1 MNASGVI
8 YVAIVAAWFAVLV
21 PRWLRRNEEVERAR
35 EVDESRGVRVIEPRA
50 TRMRAR
56 SRSARAVVRQPVPAP
71 PRSDH
76 AARLAFRAGARRR
89 RRVLLLLVL
98 ATAGVGVA
106 AVVEAIP
113 PLWVA
118 VPAALLVAFGVLA
131 RRAAAAERRRLSAGD
146 DAAEDDA
153 VVDDAR
159 AAAEDIESEPVVA
172 AMPMD
177 DGPEAADVDTDEWEP
192 VSVPPPIYVTKARA
206 ERAANRSID
215 LSGAGAW
222 TSTRLDAAGD
232 IVLPRRD
239 SAHRSAPGSA
249 ADPTAVAAHGGG
261 HEWWDDRGEFEYR
274 PAVGE

>member
-56 SRSARAVVRQPVPAP
+56 SRSSRAVVRQPVPAP

-98 ATAGVGVA
+98 ATTGVGAAAIVA
-106 AVVEAIP
+106 AIP
-113 PLWVA
+113 PVWVA
-118 VPAALLVAFGVLA
+118 VPAGLLVTFGVLA
-131 RRAAAAERRRLSAGD
+131 RRAAAAERRRLSAEHD
-146 DAAEDDA
+146 IAAEEDA
-153 VVDDAR
+153 VADDAR
-159 AAAEDIESEPVVA
+159 AATEDAESEPAVA
-172 AMPMD
+172 TVAVD
-177 DGPEAADVDTDEWEP
+177 DEVEALDVDTDGWEP

-206 ERAANRSID
+206 EPAVNRSIN

-222 TSTRLDAAGD
+222 TSTRVDAADD
-232 IVLPRRD
+232 IVLPRRG
-239 SAHRSAPGSA
+239 SAHRSAAAST
-249 ADPTAVAAHGGG
+249 ADPTAAAVRGGG
-261 HEWWDDRGEFEYR
+261 DQWDDRDELEYR